1 MARASSEALWRGR
14 IAAQAKS
21 GLSALAYCSQEG
33 FSPKSFYAWR
43 RRLKPAKSGDRPPL
57 FVPVELPPMTTPSG
71 DLRIELPGGAAA
83 VILPADVSQERL
95 VTVLRAVLAA
105 AGERPTC

>member
-1 MARASSEALWRGR
+1 MARSASEALWRGR

-21 GLSALAYCSQEG
+21 RLSALAYCTQQG

-43 RRLKPAKSGDRPPL
+43 RRLKQDKVAKQTPL
-57 FVPVELPPMTTPSG
+57 FVPVELPAESLSAG
-71 DLRIELPGGAAA
+71 NLRIELPGGA
-83 VILPADVSQERL
+83 VVVLPPEASQERL

-105 AGERPTC
+105 AGERSSC

>member
-1 MARASSEALWRGR
+1 MARSASEALWRGR

-21 GLSALAYCSQEG
+21 RLSALAYCTQEG

-43 RRLKPAKSGDRPPL
+43 RRLKQDKVAKQTPL
-57 FVPVELPPMTTPSG
+57 FVPVELPAESLSAG
-71 DLRIELPGGAAA
+71 NLRIELPGGA
-83 VILPADVSQERL
+83 VVVLPPDASQERL

-105 AGERPTC
+105 AGERSSC

>member
-1 MARASSEALWRGR
+1 MTRSASEALWRGR

-21 GLSALAYCSQEG
+21 RLSALAYCTQEG

-43 RRLKPAKSGDRPPL
+43 RRLKQDKVAKQTPL
-57 FVPVELPPMTTPSG
+57 FVPVELPAESLSAG
-71 DLRIELPGGAAA
+71 NLRIELPGGAVVVLALDA
-83 VILPADVSQERL
+83 SQERL

-105 AGERPTC
+105 AGERSSC